1 VGRGASSEDS
11 KEVVGIFTRSVDVKG
26 VIGLISVETKEIWG
40 LGTVEDCGTGMEVSY
55 EET

>member
-1 VGRGASSEDS
+1 MGRGASSEDS